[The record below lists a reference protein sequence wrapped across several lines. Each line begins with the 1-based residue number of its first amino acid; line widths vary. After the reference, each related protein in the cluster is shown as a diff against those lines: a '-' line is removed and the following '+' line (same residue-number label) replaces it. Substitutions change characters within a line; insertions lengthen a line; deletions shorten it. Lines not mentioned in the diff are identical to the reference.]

1 VVPSRPRRI
10 KRAIVNVVN
19 LTNVK
24 KKTREWKSALLEKV
38 RSLCEKYDSVYV
50 IKYYNMRNDRLKE
63 LREVCL
69 PFVSSLLVLLCKGT

>member
-1 VVPSRPRRI
+1 VIPRRSSRI
-10 KRAIVNVVN
+10 KLAVVNVVN

-69 PFVSSLLVLLCKGT
+69 PFVSSWLALLKVT